1 MNKLGIRNSVKALI
15 ARNDTTDAIIDSFI
29 DQAVARIQ
37 RTLRVPSMEKMMTT
51 TASVDNTNT
60 IVLPNDFL
68 KLKHLYQPTGPIEY
82 VDVSTFMKTPD
93 APGNTPRIYT
103 RVQGAYL
110 LKPTPPV
117 GMQITMVY
125 YGEIP
130 DLVNDTDTSFL
141 SELAP
146 DLLIYAALSYA
157 ADYYIDDRKQMF
169 EDVAE
174 RAYNE
179 LMEQSYDIDMAQEG
193 LVVSTAFNAPEY

>member
-1 MNKLGIRNSVKALI
+1 
-15 ARNDTTDAIIDSFI
+15 
-29 DQAVARIQ
+29 
-37 RTLRVPSMEKMMTT
+37 
-51 TASVDNTNT
+51 
-60 IVLPNDFL
+60 
-68 KLKHLYQPTGPIEY
+68 
-82 VDVSTFMKTPD
+82 
-93 APGNTPRIYT
+93 
-103 RVQGAYL
+103 
-110 LKPTPPV
+110 
-117 GMQITMVY
+117 MQITMVY